1 MRRPLLLA
9 ALLLAPALPAQQPR
23 RMTFDDVMAMR
34 NVADA
39 QLSPDGK
46 WVAYVVSRIDMKENA
61 TDADVWLVS
70 ATGGEPVRLTTS
82 RKSDATPRW
91 SPDGKRL
98 AFISAR
104 EERPQLFVISPFGGE
119 AERLTESK
127 TAVRSFQWSP
137 DGRSIAFV
145 ADQEPTPEEE
155 KRQKDRDDA
164 IVVDRDFRFARLWI
178 LDVDGRS
185 KRMLATGEGVVSD
198 PQWSP
203 DGKRLAYVSTATPRA
218 DDGQLTDVFVIET
231 DSGATPRKLVTNPG
245 PDNSPRWSPDGSTI
259 ALQQGDSGKVR
270 QDRLTV
276 VSAEGGTPRPV
287 ANGFTYNV
295 AQVAW
300 SPDGRSLLFSAPTR
314 TTTQLYVVPAAG
326 GTPRA
331 LTNLQG
337 TWNGLSW
344 SKDGRTMAAA
354 VATLNAPAD
363 VHVASLPQGNGTA
376 TFRKR
381 TDHNAQLKGIALARS
396 EVITW
401 KSADGKEIEGVLLY
415 PTDHVEGRKVP
426 LLTVVHGG
434 PAGQYN
440 QSFYAS
446 YQNYGHVWAG
456 EGWAVFYPNFRGSSG
471 YGEEFLRANMKDWGG
486 GDYKDIQSGI
496 DHLVQ
501 RGLADPAK
509 LAQTGWSYG
518 GYMTAW
524 TVTQTTRFKA
534 AMVGAGLTDM
544 YSMHSTNDL
553 PGTVEAYFGGEPW
566 DVEQLYRE
574 RSAMTHVK
582 KAKTPT
588 LILHGQQD
596 LRVPIGQAQQLYQ
609 GLKRNEVPVEL
620 VFYPREGHGLS
631 EPRHQLDKMK
641 REHEWITKHT
651 LGAGTATP

>member
-1 MRRPLLLA
+1 MSRLLLA
-9 ALLLAPALPAQQPR
+9 LPALLATGLAAQQPR

-34 NVADA
+34 SVADA

-46 WVAYVVSRIDMKENA
+46 WVAYVVSRADMKENA

-70 ATGGEPVRLTTS
+70 ASGGEPVRLTTS
-82 RKSDATPRW
+82 KKSDNAPRW

-98 AFISAR
+98 AFLSAR
-104 EERPQLFVISPFGGE
+104 EERPQLYVMSPFGGE
-119 AERLTESK
+119 AEKLTESK
-127 TAVRSFQWSP
+127 TAIRSFQWSP
-137 DGRSIAFV
+137 DGKAIAYV

-155 KRQKDRDDA
+155 KKQKERDDA
-164 IVVDRDFRFARLWI
+164 IVVDREFRFARLWI
-178 LDVDGRS
+178 LDVESR
-185 KRMLATGEGVVSD
+185 KARMVATGPGVVSD
-198 PQWSP
+198 PQWAP
-203 DGKRLAYVSTATPRA
+203 DGKRLAYQVAATPRA
-218 DDGQLTDVFVIET
+218 DDGQLTDVFVIGA
-231 DSGATPRKLVTNPG
+231 DSGAQPRKLVTNPG
-245 PDNSPRWSPDGSTI
+245 PDNSPRWSPDGSMI
-259 ALQQGDSGKVR
+259 ALQMGDSGLVR
-270 QDRLTV
+270 HDRLVV

-287 ANGFTYNV
+287 ANGFLYNV
-295 AQVAW
+295 AQVTW
-300 SPDGRSLLFSAPTR
+300 TPDGRSLLFTAPTR

-337 TWNGLSW
+337 TWGSISW
-344 SKDGRTMAAA
+344 SKDARTVAAA
-354 VATLNAPAD
+354 VASLTAPAD
-363 VHVASLPQGNGTA
+363 VHVAAVPQGNGTLA
-376 TFRKR
+376 FRKL
-381 TDHNAQLKGIALARS
+381 TDHNPQLRGVAVAKA
-396 EVITW
+396 EVIRW
-401 KSADGKEIEGVLLY
+401 KSTDGMEIEGVLLY
-415 PTDHVEGRKVP
+415 PTDHVAGRKVP

-440 QSFYAS
+440 QGFYAS

-471 YGEEFLRANMKDWGG
+471 YGEEFLRANIKDWGG
-486 GDYKDIQSGI
+486 GDFRDIQSGI

-509 LAQTGWSYG
+509 LAQVGWSYG

-524 TVTQTTRFKA
+524 TLTQTNRFKA
-534 AMVGAGLTDM
+534 VMVGAGLTDM

-574 RSAMTHVK
+574 RSAMTHIK

-596 LRVPIGQAQQLYQ
+596 LRVPVGQAQQLYQ

-620 VFYPREGHGLS
+620 VFYPREGHGLG

-641 REHEWITKHT
+641 REHEWITRWT
-651 LGAGTATP
+651 LGTRVATP